1 MCVHTRPAFFFFS
14 SKGKWECRIECCTTD
29 LWDSMM
35 QPSPKALWDAF
46 RTCME
51 KTMEGVLPE
60 KINLS
65 H

>member
-1 MCVHTRPAFFFFS
+1 MCMNTCHASVS
-14 SKGKWECRIECCTTD
+14 NGKREHRIQRRATD
-29 LWDSMM
+29 LWDPMM

-51 KTMEGVLPE
+51 ETMAGVLPE